1 MKTTRKSRKTSNVNK
16 HNTDMVTREKPMFP
30 VNLSPTDDRLNL
42 RIPKKAKLYKYLTVD
57 NSHDDRPLWEQT
69 DAVLLAAQHNKEVFT
84 AKIYDVFIKAVGVFY
99 PDKIEKL
106 NKLRP
111 MILRHILKGEKLDES
126 YYKDLK
132 EL

>member
-1 MKTTRKSRKTSNVNK
+1 MKTTRKSRKTSNGNK
-16 HNTDMVTREKPMFP
+16 HNIETVTRENPLLP
-30 VNLSPTDDRLNL
+30 VKLSPTNDRLNL

-57 NSHDDRPLWEQT
+57 NSHDDSPLWKQT
-69 DAVLLAAQHNKEVFT
+69 DAILLAAQHNKEVFT

-111 MILRHILKGEKLDES
+111 MILRHILTGDKLDES
-126 YYKDLK
+126 SYKDLK

>member
-1 MKTTRKSRKTSNVNK
+1 MKKSRKCTKTSDENQ
-16 HNTDMVTREKPMFP
+16 HNNSMVTRENPMFP
-30 VNLSPTDDRLNL
+30 VNLSPTDDRLNI

-57 NSHDDRPLWEQT
+57 NSHDDSPLWQQT
-69 DAVLLAAQHNKEVFT
+69 DAILLAAKHNKEVFT
-84 AKIYDVFIKAVGVFY
+84 TKLYDVFVKAVGVFY

-111 MILRHILKGEKLDES
+111 MILRHILKEEKLDEN
-126 YYKDLK
+126 YYKGLK